1 MAQRIGKP
9 YDIRL
14 EKDLRT
20 RSRGSRAVASQPE
33 RYAWIPEFAKNNHAD
48 HLDVFWI
55 IIRMYFGDH
64 NPPHFHVEFQGEKA
78 MFTLTVGCGLEI
90 FLPGLPESWCGT
102 GLVVID
108 SNS

>member
-1 MAQRIGKP
+1 MTSG
-9 YDIRL
+9 
-14 EKDLRT
+14 LRKT
-20 RSRGSRAVASQPE
+20 FEPAREARAPWLVNLSVMPG
-33 RYAWIPEFAKNNHAD
+33 YPNLLKTIMPIISTF
-48 HLDVFWI
+48 FGI

-78 MFTLTVGCGLEI
+78 TFTLTVGCGLEI